1 MLTFIPE
8 LRQYHAKPLT
18 TDINTVI
25 ALHNTGTQ
33 ICLVKLVDGRCGAKW
48 ADADG
53 NEFETELPVDHFD
66 YLCSRADK
74 YTNIWF
80 DFELDDTDE
89 NVLVELLEKY
99 PQIKHV

>member
-33 ICLVKLVDGRCGAKW
+33 ICLVKLVDGRCGAK
-48 ADADG
+48 
-53 NEFETELPVDHFD
+53 
-66 YLCSRADK
+66 
-74 YTNIWF
+74 
-80 DFELDDTDE
+80 
-89 NVLVELLEKY
+89 
-99 PQIKHV
+99 